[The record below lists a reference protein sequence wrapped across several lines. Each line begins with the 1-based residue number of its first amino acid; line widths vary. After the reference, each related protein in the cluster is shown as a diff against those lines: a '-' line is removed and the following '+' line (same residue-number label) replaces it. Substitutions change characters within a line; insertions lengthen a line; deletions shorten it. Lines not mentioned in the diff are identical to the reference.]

1 MEVDVTVPRLGSTT
15 MESAVLLRWLCSV
28 GDHIVEGQALA
39 DLETDKIDVELPSP
53 VAGVITALLA
63 SEGDELPVG
72 APVARVSVR

>member
-63 SEGDELPVG
+63 SEGVELPVG